1 MIILAACVLFGLM
14 AAGFYVA
21 VALGLVASSLSI
33 FFSDFPLL
41 DALGLISWYSNSDF
55 LLTAVPM
62 FILMGQLMLH
72 SGVAG
77 AMYQALDKW
86 LSWLPGGLMHT
97 NIASTA
103 LFAACS
109 GSSVATA
116 ATIGTLSIPNIE
128 RGNYNPALYLGSL
141 AAGGTLGILIPPSI
155 NLIVYGV
162 LAEKSV
168 PKLYLAALVP
178 GVVLSLLFSLM
189 ILLVCILNPRLGGR
203 EKAVPLAEK
212 IRHLIHL
219 VPPIAIFTIVVGS
232 IYAGLAT
239 ATEAASLG
247 VMAALGLAAYK
258 GALSVKIILTAFLST
273 VQTTCMIMLIITAA
287 FFLNFVMVTI
297 GFIESLTN
305 ILLNLN
311 WSPLQTLIAIIVFHL
326 LLGCVMETL
335 SMMIATTPIIVPIV
349 VSIGYDPIWFGVVL
363 VILLETG
370 MITPPYGI
378 NLFVIQSVR
387 RTGNFNDVI
396 VGSAPFV
403 GVLIFMVVILV
414 MFPDLALWLPNAV
427 AAAR

>member
-178 GVVLSLLFSLM
+178 G
-189 ILLVCILNPRLGGR
+189 GR
-203 EKAVPLAEK
+203 SFP
-212 IRHLIHL
+212 
-219 VPPIAIFTIVVGS
+219 
-232 IYAGLAT
+232 
-239 ATEAASLG
+239 
-247 VMAALGLAAYK
+247 
-258 GALSVKIILTAFLST
+258 AFLPDDTSG
-273 VQTTCMIMLIITAA
+273 LHPESA
-287 FFLNFVMVTI
+287 FRWAR
-297 GFIESLTN
+297 ES
-305 ILLNLN
+305 
-311 WSPLQTLIAIIVFHL
+311 
-326 LLGCVMETL
+326 G
-335 SMMIATTPIIVPIV
+335 
-349 VSIGYDPIWFGVVL
+349 
-363 VILLETG
+363 
-370 MITPPYGI
+370 
-378 NLFVIQSVR
+378 SV
-387 RTGNFNDVI
+387 G
-396 VGSAPFV
+396 
-403 GVLIFMVVILV
+403 
-414 MFPDLALWLPNAV
+414 
-427 AAAR
+427 